1 MKGIDNNYDNIRL
14 TYQAMRELSEK
25 LNSAFSSFGLK
36 FTVKNKITP
45 VVVNG
50 RKQVN
55 KLTLSLMCEVNLQ
68 EFSHKFMGVNL
79 DVDFNDKTTV
89 DLLKI
94 EFLLDARNIVYSM
107 FKQKVLN
114 DKVLNETLASM
125 LRNSQQSN
133 NKIKLYSPIQ

>member
-114 DKVLNETLASM
+114 DKILNETLASM